1 MKPRDKFAP
10 ETKYLVCD
18 LRNKHRKYVKS
29 TCVLPFLK
37 NEPSLIQ
44 FCQEVIP
51 YMDVNYLT
59 EKNVSTKYK
68 VSKYLFIPFQQVF

>member
-18 LRNKHRKYVKS
+18 LRNKHRKYVES

-44 FCQEVIP
+44 FC
-51 YMDVNYLT
+51 
-59 EKNVSTKYK
+59 
-68 VSKYLFIPFQQVF
+68 